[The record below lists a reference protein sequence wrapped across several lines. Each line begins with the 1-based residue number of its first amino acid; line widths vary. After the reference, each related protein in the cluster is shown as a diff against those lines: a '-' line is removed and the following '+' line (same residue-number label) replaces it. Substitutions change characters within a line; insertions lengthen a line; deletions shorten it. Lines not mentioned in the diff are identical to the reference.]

1 MYNRTNSRETVM
13 GPTYQTGLLP
23 VSTVNVAVLNCKT
36 AAQNTTVDPFLKNS
50 KLKTILFA

>member
-1 MYNRTNSRETVM
+1 M